1 VPKRRFFLLFSLLL
15 LSWVSASAQS
25 RPAFTVFL
33 DPGHGGKD
41 PGNMHNGYV
50 EKKITLAIALK
61 IGELLAKEPRI
72 KVHYSRT
79 DDRSVDCMPGA
90 LWRIE

>member
-1 VPKRRFFLLFSLLL
+1 ML
-15 LSWVSASAQS
+15 SASTLQAQTEQN
-25 RPAFTVFL
+25 FTVFI

-61 IGELLAKEPRI
+61 LGKLLARK
-72 KVHYSRT
+72 KVLRCIIRVRT
-79 DDRSVDCMPGA
+79 IVR
-90 LWRIE
+90 